1 MQERHSFLRQVGYL
15 LHFKFWTME
24 TKDKIEKEQDE
35 TLAHVIPDTS
45 DQKPATYDPDKYV
58 PKATRGEEYDE
69 GVPLEDA
76 KPDEGYSTDPAQGKS
91 SASLHLA
98 DEDMD
103 RRLEDPLE
111 EAENLK
117 ESYNKSQE
125 KSQEE
130 KQE

>member
-1 MQERHSFLRQVGYL
+1 
-15 LHFKFWTME
+15 ME
-24 TKDKIEKEQDE
+24 TNDKVEKEQDE
-35 TLAHVIPDTS
+35 TMAHLIAEKS
-45 DQKPATYDPDKYV
+45 DHQPATYDPDKYV
-58 PKATRGEEYDE
+58 PKATNGEEYEE

-76 KPDEGYSTDPAQGKS
+76 KPDEGYSTDPAQGKWG
-91 SASLHLA
+91 ASLHLA

-117 ESYNKSQE
+117 ESFDKSQ
-125 KSQEE
+125 KNSQEG

>member
-1 MQERHSFLRQVGYL
+1 
-15 LHFKFWTME
+15 ME
-24 TKDKIEKEQDE
+24 TNNKVERENDE
-35 TLAHVIPDTS
+35 TLAHVTYETS
-45 DQKPATYDPDKYV
+45 ELKPATYDPDKYV
-58 PKATRGEEYDE
+58 PKATSGEEYAE

-76 KPDEGYSTDPAQGKS
+76 EPNEGYSTDPAQGKW

-111 EAENLK
+111 EAKNLK
-117 ESYNKSQE
+117 ESYDKSQ
-125 KSQEE
+125 KNSQKE